1 MVLQAEIRPQDMRR
15 SHRRLTRARWCYYLT
30 TVPLLLLICAW
41 PVMMFTDG
49 ADISPGVRGTVD
61 VGVLLIAIVIIRLIL
76 IRPFVREFPPC
87 YGPEEKPVYG
97 GIRVAVMVFLLG
109 VATGFAFMIGISA
122 SGYIGDTSSVTAT
135 VTSCGFDPG
144 GGPDDQ
150 GSTSCLGTWAYAG
163 RTYSGTVPSVS
174 SPGSREII
182 RIRSQD
188 PGVART
194 AWLTSVVGPALLA
207 LAALLVLAF
216 FLKRQIVAL
225 RRQFPVAEATLAQA

>member
-1 MVLQAEIRPQDMRR
+1 MRR

-30 TVPLLLLICAW
+30 TVPMLLLICAW
-41 PVMMFTDG
+41 PVMMFTGG
-49 ADISPGVRGTVD
+49 ADISPGVRGIVD

-97 GIRVAVMVFLLG
+97 GIRVAVMVSLLG
-109 VATGFAFMIGISA
+109 AAAGLAFMMGDSA

-135 VTSCGFDPG
+135 VTSCGFEPG
-144 GGPDDQ
+144 GGPDDV
-150 GSTSCLGTWAYAG
+150 GYTTCLGTWAYAG
-163 RTYSGTVPSVS
+163 RTYSGALPSNS

-194 AWLTSVVGPALLA
+194 AWLISPVGPALPA
-207 LAALLVLAF
+207 LAALLLLAF

-225 RRQFPVAEATLAQA
+225 RGQFPVAEATLAQA

>member
-1 MVLQAEIRPQDMRR
+1 MRR
-15 SHRRLTRARWCYYLT
+15 SHRRLTRARWCYRLT
-30 TVPLLLLICAW
+30 TVLMLLLICAW

-49 ADISPGVRGTVD
+49 AGISPGVRGAVD

-109 VATGFAFMIGISA
+109 VATGSAFVTGTSA

-135 VTSCGFDPG
+135 VTSCGFEP

-163 RTYSGTVPSVS
+163 RTYSGTLPGVS

-194 AWLTSVVGPALLA
+194 GLTSVPGPALLA
-207 LAALLVLAF
+207 LAAFLLLAF

-225 RRQFPVAEATLAQA
+225 RRQFPVAEAILAQA